1 MSARTFHAG
10 VATRQKANAA
20 AVAAGHQLAAIGRGV
35 GDFFIGFV
43 RGDDAAAPKRTVKR
57 TAKPAAKKPVAKR
70 TAKPAAKKPV
80 AKTAAKK
87 PVAKPVARR
96 TK

>member
-20 AVAAGHQLAAIGRGV
+20 AAAAGHQLAAIGRGV

-43 RGDDAAAPKRTVKR
+43 RGDDAPAPKRAAKKPA
-57 TAKPAAKKPVAKR
+57 AKPAAKKPAAKPIV
-70 TAKPAAKKPV
+70 KPAAKKP
-80 AKTAAKK
+80 AAK
-87 PVAKPVARR
+87 PAARR

>member
-20 AVAAGHQLAAIGRGV
+20 AAAAGHQLAAIGRGV

-43 RGDDAAAPKRTVKR
+43 RGDDAAAPKRT
-57 TAKPAAKKPVAKR
+57 AKPAAKKPA
-70 TAKPAAKKPV
+70 AKPAAKKPA
-80 AKTAAKK
+80 AKPIAKPAAKK
-87 PVAKPVARR
+87 PAAKPAARR